1 MGAGSIGCF
10 VGGRLMAAGEEVVLV
25 GRERL
30 GREIGEHGLTVS
42 DCEAETRRVAAGEVR
57 YSSEARDLAGCD
69 VVLCCVKSAQT
80 SEVARELAGIVR
92 PDALVVSLQNGVSN
106 PDRLREHL
114 GQERVVPAIVGFN
127 VVAQG
132 GGRFHRG
139 TTGPLMVGRAELRG
153 PLAALRATGLEIETH
168 ADLVP
173 HQWTKLIVNLN
184 NAVSALSGAPTQELL
199 ARPGYRKVIAAVVR
213 EALSVL
219 RVAGISPAA
228 LRGVPLAV
236 MPMVLRLPTPL
247 VRLVTRRQIRADAE
261 ARSSMWEDLERRRS
275 TEVDDLNGAI
285 VGLADRVGAEAPLNR
300 RIVALV
306 HEAER
311 RGDGSPGLGE
321 RELWRA
327 VHAPT

>member
-10 VGGRLMAAGEEVVLV
+10 VGGRLLAAGGAEVVLV

-30 GREIGEHGLTVS
+30 GREIAEHGLTVS
-42 DCEAETRRVAAGEVR
+42 DCESETRHVPASDVT
-57 YSSEARDLAGCD
+57 YTSDPRDLARCD
-69 VVLCCVKSAQT
+69 AVLCCVKSAQT
-80 SEVARELAGIVR
+80 SEVAEKLAGILE
-92 PDALVVSLQNGVSN
+92 PEALVVSLQNGVSN

-114 GQERVVPAIVGFN
+114 GHERVVPGIVAFN

-139 TTGPLMVGRAELRG
+139 TTGSLMLGRAELAG
-153 PLAALRATGLEIETH
+153 ALTALGATGLDLETH

-184 NAVSALSGAPTQELL
+184 NALSALSGAPTRELL
-199 ARPGYRKVIAAVVR
+199 SRPGFRKVIAAVVR

-219 RVAGISPAA
+219 RAAGISPAP

-236 MPMVLRLPTPL
+236 MPTVLRLPTPL
-247 VRLVTRRQIRADAE
+247 VRLVTRRQIRADPQ

-285 VGLADRVGAEAPLNR
+285 VSLADRVGVDAPINR

-306 HEAER
+306 HEAEQ

-327 VHAPT
+327 VTG